1 MASVQCP
8 AGNVPASFFNL
19 IKEKCDG
26 NCEEGCGEEGPGEE
40 GCGEEGP
47 GEEGCGEEGPGE
59 EGCGE
64 EGPGE
69 EGCEEGCGEKG
80 ARCACSCGSASSED
94 GIEPPGCMAVPH
106 GHEAV
111 TM

>member
-8 AGNVPASFFNL
+8 PGIVPASFFNL
-19 IKEKCDG
+19 IKENCDG

-47 GEEGCGEEGPGE
+47 GEEGCQK
-59 EGCGE
+59 GCGE
-64 EGPGE
+64 E
-69 EGCEEGCGEKG
+69 G
-80 ARCACSCGSASSED
+80 ARCACSCGGAAGED